1 MRRGAVILVALAVSL
16 GGVLYGAYRMRET
29 RTMREQQHTN
39 DAALRADLA
48 TMRDAIRRFQ
58 EEQHR
63 YPSSLAE
70 LVPRYLKAIPVD
82 PFTKSAAT
90 WRLATED
97 VVKPSEDFTGS
108 TPKTESYIIDVHSGA
123 GAPYSDY

>member
-1 MRRGAVILVALAVSL
+1 VRRGALVLVALVA
-16 GGVLYGAYRMRET
+16 VLYGAYRMWET
-29 RTMREQQHTN
+29 RTVREAQHAS
-39 DAALRADLA
+39 DAELRTQLA
-48 TMRDAIRRFQ
+48 TMRTAIRRFHQ
-58 EEQHR
+58 EQHR
-63 YPSSLAE
+63 YPSALTE
-70 LVPRYLKAIPVD
+70 LVPQYLGRIPVD
-82 PFTKSAAT
+82 PFTRSATT